1 MNTIE
6 IEQKVTGLL
15 AEFDITYVAQY
26 RGVSLDRDFMD
37 EWFCMFYFGDD
48 RRVFQFF
55 TGIGLRTEPRRGL
68 PHRGYV
74 RRNTIAWE
82 ENQKAMK
89 PAKPHPAG
97 VLYSLIRESAAADV
111 SFYEWCSEY
120 GYDDDS
126 RKAEATYQ
134 ACRDN
139 AYKLREVFSRAQLEA
154 LDKAL
159 QDY

>member
-1 MNTIE
+1 MNTTE

-26 RGVSLDRDFMD
+26 RGVSLDRNIMD
-37 EWFCMFYFGDD
+37 EWFCTFYFGND

-55 TGIGLRTEPRRGL
+55 TDIGLRTEPRHGL
-68 PHRGYV
+68 PRRGYV

-89 PAKPHPAG
+89 PTKPHPAG
-97 VLYSLIRESAAADV
+97 VLSSLIWQAAAADM

-120 GYDDDS
+120 DYDDDS
-126 RKAEATYQ
+126 RKAEAAYL

-159 QDY
+159 QGY